1 MICAAY
7 NELWIPNKLKNS
19 NWEKALAWLR
29 AESWKNLP
37 IGKTEIDGPGFY
49 VLRSSYM
56 SKPISECRWESHR
69 RYADIQMVIKGSE
82 ICGVCAR
89 DGLEI
94 AEAYSDEKDIEFL
107 RGESDKAHD
116 VILGF
121 PLAAA
126 LFPWDVHMP
135 SVALDGKPSQIEKVV
150 LKIAL

>member
-1 MICAAY
+1 MICASF
-7 NELWIPNKLKNS
+7 NNLIIPGKLMNP

-29 AESWKNLP
+29 AESWKDLP
-37 IGKTEIDGPGFY
+37 IGKTEIDGARFY

-56 SKPISECRWESHR
+56 SKPVSECRWESHR
-69 RYADIQMVIKGSE
+69 RYADIQMVIKGTE
-82 ICGVCAR
+82 ICGVCIQ
-89 DGLEI
+89 DDLEI
-94 AEAYSDEKDIEFL
+94 AEAYSAERDIEFL
-107 RGESDKAHD
+107 KGESEEAHD

-135 SVALDGKPSQIEKVV
+135 SVALNGQPGQIEKVV